1 MSHRS
6 PLSINY
12 EKLESL
18 LSHGQWKEADQETNQ
33 LLEKIETVE
42 GRKREQDSKFRASED
57 IKIIDRLWTQASR
70 GHFGFSTQAEIY
82 HSWGGNDSL
91 GKTSKQVWQ
100 DFCKEVGWNVRPR
113 PANSNST
120 WTTMADKLHRE
131 TTFNFSN
138 QAVKGH
144 LPSFAEKNTGLD
156 RFGLSLKNLNDVFFD
171 RFLTKTCWDWENIL
185 ERLQLP

>member
-1 MSHRS
+1 MSHGS

-82 HSWGGNDSL
+82 RSWGGNDSL
-91 GKTSKQVWQ
+91 GNTQKQVWT
-100 DFCKEVGWNVRPR
+100 DFCKEVGWFDKSSTSIFGR
-113 PANSNST
+113 SNR
-120 WTTMADKLHRE
+120 KLE
-131 TTFNFSN
+131 PVLDDAELTFNA
-138 QAVKGH
+138 QAPRGH
-144 LPSFAEKNTGLD
+144 LPSFIKRTKSGQ
-156 RFGLSLKNLNDVFFD
+156 FGIASLKQLANSIDFRAIHSGKGL
-171 RFLTKTCWDWENIL
+171 WDLRQIL
-185 ERLQLP
+185 ERLQ